1 MALQT
6 VVAAGPGAPQARH
19 WLWDAA
25 AGPVRGLLALW
36 LALLVAALDA
46 QGALAGQ
53 RLNERAFDAQ
63 ARWLRAWR
71 QSDPAPAA
79 TDARGA
85 AEPVLVG
92 VDDASLAALGLPLGL
107 LHGALGEVLEAVAAA
122 GARGIGLDIA
132 LPERAYGGAAADP
145 ERRLLR
151 GLLAARQSAALVVAL
166 DIDAAGRVRVPH
178 GPLVAAAGGAAAF
191 GLPLFP
197 IDCDGVVRRFDPA
210 PTQAVTGCAAG
221 VAFGMGS
228 PDGAPPAFAAALA
241 RRLGRSAAVGRPAYI
256 DYTRGPAFS
265 YVPLYQV
272 LRWHR
277 QGDVARLRERFGGR
291 VVLVGSMLPDLD
303 RLPVPLPLTEA
314 LPPQPAPGLVLN
326 AQVLRGALDAG
337 LVRALAPGWSQ
348 TAVLLGAALALPA
361 APALRAGLLVLWLLA
376 ALAGGTVLHGL
387 GWYLQPGGIVV
398 AATAAVLGR
407 MALDLAAAR
416 HERARVARALRG
428 YLSPAPLHALLQGSP
443 EAQVLRGPIAALF
456 ADLRDFTARSEG
468 TDPAQV
474 RDVLNRYYA
483 AVTPVLHAHGGSI
496 DNFRGDGVM
505 VTFGAPAPLAQPC
518 DAALA
523 AAAAVLTRVAQ
534 LNREELLPAGIAPLE
549 VSLGLAYGEAVY
561 GQIGSADRR
570 DFTALGDVVNVAAHL
585 QALARRDGYP
595 VLMSERFAQ
604 RLTAPLTGAQAL
616 GEQAFKGHTPLRAVA
631 WRPPTRQDADR
642 PD

>member
-1 MALQT
+1 MALRS
-6 VVAAGPGAPQARH
+6 VVAALAGAAPQRH
-19 WLWDAA
+19 WLWDATA
-25 AGPVRGLLALW
+25 APVRGLLALW

-71 QSDPAPAA
+71 QSDPVPAPNS
-79 TDARGA
+79 ARGA
-85 AEPVLVG
+85 TEPVLVG

-107 LHGALGEVLEAVAAA
+107 LHAALGEALEAVAAA

-132 LPERAYGGAAADP
+132 LPERAVAADAQ
-145 ERRLLR
+145 RRLLR
-151 GLLAARQSAALVVAL
+151 GLLAARHSAALVVAL
-166 DIDAAGRVRVPH
+166 DVDAGGRVRVPQA
-178 GPLVAAAGGAAAF
+178 PLVAAAGGAGAF

-210 PTQAVTGCAAG
+210 PALAGPGCAAG
-221 VAFGMGS
+221 ASFGLAAR
-228 PDGAPPAFAAALA
+228 DAAPPAFAAALA
-241 RRLGRSAAVGRPAYI
+241 RRLGHGAAVGRPAYI
-256 DYTRGPAFS
+256 DYTRGAPFS

-277 QGDVARLRERFGGR
+277 QGDLARLRERFDGR

-314 LPPQPAPGLVLN
+314 LAPQPAPGLVIN

-348 TAVLLGAALALPA
+348 GAVLLAAALALPA
-361 APALRAGLLVLWLLA
+361 APALRALLLA
-376 ALAGGTVLHGL
+376 GCLGAALVGGAALHGL
-387 GWYLQPGGIVV
+387 GWYLQPGAIVV
-398 AATAAVLGR
+398 AATAGVLGR

-416 HERARVARALRG
+416 HERARVASALRG
-428 YLSPAPLHALLQGSP
+428 YLSPAPLQVLLQGGP

-468 TDPAQV
+468 ADPDQL

-505 VTFGAPAPLAQPC
+505 VTFGAPAPLAQAC

-523 AAAAVLTRVAQ
+523 AAAAMLARVAQ
-534 LNREELLPAGIAPLE
+534 LNREELHAAGIAPLE

-561 GQIGSADRR
+561 GQIGSAERR

-585 QALARRDGYP
+585 QALARRDGHV

-604 RLTAPLTGAQAL
+604 MLTTPLTGAQPL
-616 GEQAFKGHTPLRAVA
+616 GEQAFKGHTPLRVLA
-631 WRPPTRQDADR
+631 WRPTTL
-642 PD
+642 